1 MKTVIITS
9 YRGITCFSF
18 WCSKS
23 NATKVHFKKRKEKKV
38 KGMTAGVL
46 PLCCQSLP
54 EGRQQSYRSPTERG
68 QQENG
73 RQYR

>member
-1 MKTVIITS
+1 
-9 YRGITCFSF
+9 
-18 WCSKS
+18 
-23 NATKVHFKKRKEKKV
+23 
-38 KGMTAGVL
+38 MTAGVL